1 MSHDPEQAPFRD
13 GLTSAGCDLL
23 PLTYRPNLKFLT
35 TLITKIWEAVQNVQI
50 GVVWGTWGSLKVI
63 GNVTIRYSAYDFLF
77 DFNRNH
83 ASQDHQQHVVVIL
96 KDNSHRPPLYWLQR
110 FGLCCG
116 ETGVPRR
123 TRVLEHRPYYCRVE
137 THHVVS
143 CLRKCSRDAAFE
155 VIASTCSPHLRLLAT
170 LTPSSLKDVT
180 WSTGMPLKVTDG
192 GWSLATV
199 PIMIIYSTA
208 LEWVQRRKLYYSFFI
223 FIFISAL
230 TK

>member
-1 MSHDPEQAPFRD
+1 MSPFD
-13 GLTSAGCDLL
+13 TAHTTS
-23 PLTYRPNLKFLT
+23 YS
-35 TLITKIWEAVQNVQI
+35 TLIETMRI
-50 GVVWGTWGSLKVI
+50 
-63 GNVTIRYSAYDFLF
+63 
-77 DFNRNH
+77 H
-83 ASQDHQQHVVVIL
+83 ASPDHQQHVVIIL
-96 KDNSHRPPLYWLQR
+96 KDNSHRLPLYWLQR

-123 TRVLEHRPYYCRVE
+123 TRVLEHQPYYCRVE

-143 CLRKCSRDAAFE
+143 CLRKCCCDAAFE
-155 VIASTCSPHLRLLAT
+155 VIASTCSPHLRSLTT

-180 WSTGMPLKVTDG
+180 RSTGMPLKVTDC

-223 FIFISAL
+223 FISISVL